1 MLTIV
6 LLDFIE
12 FVLELIDMTTNNVTT
27 EILIIGGGIT
37 GASTAYFLAQVG
49 HEVILFEHK
58 PNSAGYICV
67 ALANSINDMLAVLAY
82 FLYNIAR
89 GLNICLEGN
98 HDKGVT
104 MNQCIG
110 KECHSHAMR

>member
-1 MLTIV
+1 
-6 LLDFIE
+6 
-12 FVLELIDMTTNNVTT
+12 MTTNNVTT
-27 EILIIGGGIT
+27 EILIIGGSIT

-49 HEVILFEHK
+49 HEVILLERK
-58 PNSAGYICV
+58 PSSAGYRCN
-67 ALANSINDMLAVLAY
+67 ALAYFMSSKLAVLAY